1 MIDFKKLEER
11 IGIHFHD
18 RALLKEAF
26 TQKTYSME
34 NNTPS
39 YERLE
44 FLGDSLLNFL
54 VGDYLFSNSDEE
66 EGALTKERAAM
77 VCEAALKRAAD
88 DLGLPEFLLKGEEL
102 KKDTKFNVP
111 GDDLYE
117 ALLGAVYLDQGMSA
131 AQSFVE
137 KTLLTGGPEEA
148 KDYKSRLQEMVQKEH
163 HSNGVDYRC
172 VEIDA
177 HAVGDEDRFEATVYI
192 LDRPVASGRGRNKK
206 TAQSRAAA
214 QAIRKLE
221 HGEA

>member
-1 MIDFKKLEER
+1 MIDFIKLEER
-11 IGIHFHD
+11 IGIHFND
-18 RALLKEAF
+18 RTLLKEAF
-26 TQKTYSME
+26 THKTYSRE

-77 VCEAALKRAAD
+77 VCEAALKKAAD
-88 DLGLPEFLLKGEEL
+88 DLGLPEFLLKGKEL
-102 KKDTKFNVP
+102 KKDAKFNVP

-131 AQSFVE
+131 AKSFVE

-177 HAVGDEDRFEATVYI
+177 QAVGDEDRFEATVYI
-192 LDRPVASGRGRNKK
+192 LGRPVASGRGRNKK

>member
-54 VGDYLFSNSDEE
+54 VGDYLFSNSNAE

>member
-26 TQKTYSME
+26 TQKTYSRE

-117 ALLGAVYLDQGMSA
+117 ALLGAIYLDQGLNA
-131 AQSFVE
+131 AKSFVE
-137 KTLLTGGPEEA
+137 KTLLTGGPEDA

-163 HSNGVDYRC
+163 HSNGVNYRC

-214 QAIRKLE
+214 QAIRKLK

>member
-1 MIDFKKLEER
+1 MIDFKKLEAR

-26 TQKTYSME
+26 THKTYSRE
-34 NNTPS
+34 NNTHS

-54 VGDYLFSNSDEE
+54 VGDYLFSNTDEE

-88 DLGLPEFLLKGEEL
+88 DLGLQEFLLKGEEL
-102 KKDTKFNVP
+102 MKDAKFNVP

-131 AQSFVE
+131 AKSFVE
-137 KTLLTGGPEEA
+137 KTLYTGGAEEA
-148 KDYKSRLQEMVQKEH
+148 ADYKSRLQEMVQKEH
-163 HSNGVDYRC
+163 HSNGVAYRC

-221 HGEA
+221 HGET

>member
-11 IGIHFHD
+11 IGIHFYD

-66 EGALTKERAAM
+66 EGALTKVRAAM

-117 ALLGAVYLDQGMSA
+117 ALLGAVYLDQGLNA
-131 AQSFVE
+131 AKSFVE
-137 KTLLTGGPEEA
+137 KTLLTGGLEEA

-163 HSNGVDYRC
+163 HSNGVNYRC

>member
-1 MIDFKKLEER
+1 MIDFRKLEAR
-11 IGIHFHD
+11 IGLHFND
-18 RALLKEAF
+18 MVLLKEAF
-26 TQKTYSME
+26 THKTYSRE
-34 NNTPS
+34 NNTHS

-54 VGDYLFSNSDEE
+54 VGDYLFSNSEEE

-88 DLGLPEFLLKGEEL
+88 DLGLQEFLLKGEEL
-102 KKDTKFNVP
+102 KRDTKFNVP

-117 ALLGAVYLDQGMSA
+117 ALLGAVYLDQGMNA
-131 AQSFVE
+131 AKLFVE
-137 KTLLTGGPEEA
+137 KTLLTGSPEETT
-148 KDYKSRLQEMVQKEH
+148 DYKSRLQEMVQKEH
-163 HSNGVDYRC
+163 HINGVDYCC

-192 LDRPVASGRGRNKK
+192 LDRPVASARGRNKK

>member
-1 MIDFKKLEER
+1 MIDFKELEER
-11 IGIHFHD
+11 IGIHFND

-26 TQKTYSME
+26 THKTYSME

-44 FLGDSLLNFL
+44 FLGDSLLNFV
-54 VGDYLFSNSDEE
+54 VGDYLFSNSDKE

-77 VCEAALKRAAD
+77 VCEAALKKAAE
-88 DLGLPEFLLKGEEL
+88 DLGLQEYLLMGEEL
-102 KKDTKFNVP
+102 KKDTKFNVH

-117 ALLGAVYLDQGMSA
+117 ALLGAIYLDQGMKVA
-131 AQSFVE
+131 KSFV
-137 KTLLTGGPEEA
+137 KQTLLRGGPEEA
-148 KDYKSRLQEMVQKEH
+148 TDYKSRLQEMVQKEH
-163 HSNGVDYRC
+163 RSNGVDYRC

-177 HAVGDEDRFEATVYI
+177 CAVGEEDRFEATVYI
-192 LDRPVASGRGRNKK
+192 LGRPVASGRGRNKK

>member
-11 IGIHFHD
+11 IGIHFYD

-66 EGALTKERAAM
+66 EGALTKVRAAM

-117 ALLGAVYLDQGMSA
+117 ALLGAVYLDQGLNA
-131 AQSFVE
+131 AKSFVE
-137 KTLLTGGPEEA
+137 KTLLTGGLEEA

-163 HSNGVDYRC
+163 HSNGVNYRC

-177 HAVGDEDRFEATVYI
+177 HAVGDEDRLEATVYI